1 MSASGQC
8 LCGVV
13 TYTAEAIDTEVHS
26 CHCSMCRRWSG
37 GPGFAASVGKV
48 EFTGEEN
55 IARFDSSAWAERG
68 FCKTCGTN
76 LFYRLKETDH
86 YIMCM
91 GTFDDQAQF
100 KLAGEIYIDEKPAS
114 YEFAGDH
121 PRLTGEEFMAS
132 LQNDN

>member
-1 MSASGQC
+1 MW
-8 LCGVV
+8 L
-13 TYTAEAIDTEVHS
+13 
-26 CHCSMCRRWSG
+26 
-37 GPGFAASVGKV
+37 
-48 EFTGEEN
+48 
-55 IARFDSSAWAERG
+55 
-68 FCKTCGTN
+68 
-76 LFYRLKETDH
+76 
-86 YIMCM
+86 

>member
-8 LCGVV
+8 LCGAV
-13 TYTAEAIDTEVHS
+13 TYTAQAIDTEVHS

-55 IARFDSSAWAERG
+55 IARFDSSGWAERG

-76 LFYRLKETDH
+76 LFYRLRETDH
-86 YIMCM
+86 YVIWM